1 MAGFCSF
8 FKSDS
13 SSNKRKASSL
23 DETDEGSDGT
33 IILSMPAHKLVL
45 MAKSVYFHT
54 RLSTA
59 VGDSTTATIREH
71 AGSLQE
77 LHAMAAVVEFMYTD
91 KLPSTSIGRWDL
103 APGTDISSGG
113 SSSSDLALTQRLVIT
128 LTVADRWQVR
138 PCVAAC
144 CAAICGQKASA
155 LTWDDCSSLL
165 NLPEGLREHRD
176 MAPCIVLGMAALVSL
191 ANPAPPASFPPPP
204 FMASASSPVPTEAEL
219 AAMSSQLHRLPASV
233 RLALLKGCKLG
244 FVGMLALLGSD
255 DQVADSE
262 DALATLLCNYLKS
275 GSVRELSASQ
285 IKTLKDQLRCQHMS
299 NAFLGFD
306 LPSMSLL
313 CLDLQQLS
321 LLMYLRGLSNFDSI
335 PVQHR
340 QSTVPT
346 AWYEPPRKSAAGQ
359 RNKVHLTLQ
368 ISESALSE
376 HLKHLA
382 SMKSGGKAP
391 APIFGPAAELNGI
404 SWRMMLAS
412 PTIHQQLWLA
422 VQPVFGALS
431 TVGITRFHIRI
442 MLCAGLMWYSDALEV
457 QLLSVLGPAVRCSWA
472 LGPGSEALLS
482 SAVFLGMLCGASV
495 WGGVSDVFGRRAAY
509 LGTALVTTMVGLA
522 SALAPSYKVLLL
534 LRCLVGFG
542 LSGAPTVYTLM
553 MEWLPSAQ
561 RARWMLLFNLWWS
574 LGGVSEAAAAALL
587 LNRFGWRV
595 LLGVSAIPLVLQ
607 LFLYPLLP
615 ESLRYLMTHGRE
627 EEAVALLNQAA
638 TAGCPQHRRVS
649 GSRSP
654 GSKEV
659 IDGVVSPSNSSSGGR
674 SGKLARS
681 KGLLRSAQG
690 LPFALFEPGL
700 QRTTASM
707 LLVWFV
713 CALCYYGTLL
723 LAAHLGKS
731 EGGRALTPPRSA
743 PSAPSSRLHALSE
756 ESACVEGRV
765 QLPAPTYA
773 DLILASVAEIPS
785 VLFCAFVANNW
796 GRKSTISA
804 ALLAMSAALLM
815 LLLLSGGSGTAQAA
829 STVCFVLARF
839 SVNTAFSML
848 YVYTNELYPTQVRAV
863 ALGFLNTFSRLGGLA
878 APYIA
883 VGLASEGY
891 LAAALL
897 ILASLGLT
905 AALVVSL
912 LPVETVARELDVL
925 KHLQQRSAEAICS
938 R

>member
-1 MAGFCSF
+1 M
-8 FKSDS
+8 
-13 SSNKRKASSL
+13 
-23 DETDEGSDGT
+23 
-33 IILSMPAHKLVL
+33 
-45 MAKSVYFHT
+45 
-54 RLSTA
+54 
-59 VGDSTTATIREH
+59 
-71 AGSLQE
+71 
-77 LHAMAAVVEFMYTD
+77 
-91 KLPSTSIGRWDL
+91 LP
-103 APGTDISSGG
+103 
-113 SSSSDLALTQRLVIT
+113 TQ
-128 LTVADRWQVR
+128 VADRWQVR

-422 VQPVFGALS
+422 VQPVFGGAAPRRTGMFAEL
-431 TVGITRFHIRI
+431 V
-442 MLCAGLMWYSDALEV
+442 
-457 QLLSVLGPAVRCSWA
+457 CSKD
-472 LGPGSEALLS
+472 GVDP
-482 SAVFLGMLCGASV
+482 VFLGKAAGSWLGA
-495 WGGVSDVFGRRAAY
+495 GGTCVAKFVPACSYRAGDA
-509 LGTALVTTMVGLA
+509 TELA
-522 SALAPSYKVLLL
+522 
-534 LRCLVGFG
+534 
-542 LSGAPTVYTLM
+542 
-553 MEWLPSAQ
+553 
-561 RARWMLLFNLWWS
+561 WWKDDI
-574 LGGVSEAAAAALL
+574 V
-587 LNRFGWRV
+587 
-595 LLGVSAIPLVLQ
+595 
-607 LFLYPLLP
+607 
-615 ESLRYLMTHGRE
+615 
-627 EEAVALLNQAA
+627 
-638 TAGCPQHRRVS
+638 
-649 GSRSP
+649 
-654 GSKEV
+654 
-659 IDGVVSPSNSSSGGR
+659 DGHVR
-674 SGKLARS
+674 
-681 KGLLRSAQG
+681 
-690 LPFALFEPGL
+690 
-700 QRTTASM
+700 
-707 LLVWFV
+707 
-713 CALCYYGTLL
+713 
-723 LAAHLGKS
+723 
-731 EGGRALTPPRSA
+731 
-743 PSAPSSRLHALSE
+743 
-756 ESACVEGRV
+756 
-765 QLPAPTYA
+765 
-773 DLILASVAEIPS
+773 
-785 VLFCAFVANNW
+785 FVA
-796 GRKSTISA
+796 
-804 ALLAMSAALLM
+804 
-815 LLLLSGGSGTAQAA
+815 
-829 STVCFVLARF
+829 TVTL
-839 SVNTAFSML
+839 
-848 YVYTNELYPTQVRAV
+848 
-863 ALGFLNTFSRLGGLA
+863 
-878 APYIA
+878 
-883 VGLASEGY
+883 
-891 LAAALL
+891 
-897 ILASLGLT
+897 
-905 AALVVSL
+905 
-912 LPVETVARELDVL
+912 
-925 KHLQQRSAEAICS
+925 
-938 R
+938 